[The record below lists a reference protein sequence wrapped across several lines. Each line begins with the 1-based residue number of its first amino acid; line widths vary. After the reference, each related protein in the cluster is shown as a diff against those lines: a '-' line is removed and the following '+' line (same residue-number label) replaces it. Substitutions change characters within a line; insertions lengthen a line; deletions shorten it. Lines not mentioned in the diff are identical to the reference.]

1 MPFLGL
7 VFAKELKEAEQ
18 NIDSLNHELTSL
30 KEKSESEVQT
40 LNQTIT
46 ELKEK
51 HESEIQ
57 TLNQTIVEL
66 NEKLLPEHNTVVIL
80 EAKISSLK
88 EQEAIQTASL
98 NKLSEN

>member
-57 TLNQTIVEL
+57 PNHCRI
-66 NEKLLPEHNTVVIL
+66 K
-80 EAKISSLK
+80 
-88 EQEAIQTASL
+88 
-98 NKLSEN
+98 

>member
-30 KEKSESEVQT
+30 KEKSESEIQT

-46 ELKEK
+46 C
-51 HESEIQ
+51 
-57 TLNQTIVEL
+57 
-66 NEKLLPEHNTVVIL
+66 LLYT
-80 EAKISSLK
+80 SSLVGW
-88 EQEAIQTASL
+88 IL
-98 NKLSEN
+98 ILIKLFR